1 MSLSRNQTLATL
13 ALAIA
18 ALLGLAFVTKGVLD
32 TKNNGRQALDGQQ
45 ETYDDLLV
53 RVNERVP
60 GFGGMF
66 IDSNGRLAVY
76 LLDPAQLPAARSAI
90 EAVFGPSSV
99 PPAGVRALRGQYS
112 ISQLKQWFDHANTLL
127 EMPGVAMVDLD
138 EGKNRLT
145 VGMEDASKVRQV
157 EQALGRLGVPRECVN
172 IEVTGPIVPL
182 RP

>member
-13 ALAIA
+13 TFAIA
-18 ALLGLAFVTKGVLD
+18 ALLGLAFVTKG
-32 TKNNGRQALDGQQ
+32 RQALNGQQ
-45 ETYDDLLV
+45 ETYDDFLV

-66 IDSNGRLAVY
+66 IDSDGRLAVY
-76 LLDPAQLPAARSAI
+76 LIDPGLLPEARAAI

-99 PPAGVRALRGQYS
+99 PPAGVRAVRGQYS
-112 ISQLKQWFDHANTLL
+112 IFQLKHWFDYANALL

-145 VGMEDASKVRQV
+145 VGVEDTLKVRQV
-157 EQALGRLGVPRECVN
+157 EQALGRLGVPRDSVN
-172 IEVTGPIVPL
+172 IDVLGPIVPR
-182 RP
+182 RPK